1 MRAVSATGAQKGEPV
16 GSVGTILEGWRKD
29 GIGFVRF
36 ELPDMHGISRSKT
49 IPIAHAADYAE
60 RGVNMYGGVSVLDS
74 RSDVVP
80 GTLYHEEVGYG
91 DQLLFPDPDSA
102 AVIPWADRTARLICD
117 ARWYD
122 GSPLAAT
129 PRHVFRRAIEKARE
143 MGFEPLMGSEFE
155 FYLLTGDTHEPLF
168 DGYQIFNTLRNDYV
182 PTIRRIVEEM
192 PEVGVDIITANCE
205 YAGSQWEINFAP
217 GRGLAGPDHAF
228 TFKNGVKEIAKQ
240 DGYLATFMSK
250 PFAASAGSG
259 CHTHLSLLDGD
270 SGENAFADE
279 GDPDGMSDTARSF
292 IAGLLTYARAIDAV
306 IAPTV
311 NCLRRRRRH
320 TFSPTNVSWGHED
333 RSALVRVKGGSPASK
348 HIEYRAPSAL
358 SNPYLVGAALIQAG
372 LRGIEDKLTAP
383 EPSRPG
389 VPAEEDESLEK
400 LPIDL
405 AESLD
410 VLEAE
415 PATRDFFGEEFIT
428 AYTRMRRYELSRL
441 ADHVSDWERTEY
453 LELF

>member
-1 MRAVSATGAQKGEPV
+1 MEDTKK
-16 GSVGTILEGWRKD
+16 ILEDWKGD
-29 GIGFVRF
+29 GVRFVRF

-49 IPIAHAADYAE
+49 IPIAHAFDYAE
-60 RGVNMYGGVSVLDS
+60 RGLNMYGGVSVLDS

-91 DQLLFPDPDSA
+91 DQLLIPDPDSA
-102 AVIPWADRTARLICD
+102 AIIPWADATGRLICD
-117 ARWYD
+117 AQWYD
-122 GSPLAAT
+122 GTPLTAT
-129 PRHVFRRAIEKARE
+129 PRYVFRRALDHARE

-155 FYLLTGDTHEPLF
+155 FYLLSGDTHERLF
-168 DGYQIFNTLRNDYV
+168 QGYQIFNTVRNDYV
-182 PTIRRIVEEM
+182 PTIRRIAEEM
-192 PEVGVDIITANCE
+192 PKVGVDVITANCE

-217 GRGLAGPDHAF
+217 GRGLAGPDNAF

-250 PFAASAGSG
+250 PWADSAGSG
-259 CHTHLSLLDGD
+259 CHTHLSLLDLD
-270 SGENAFADE
+270 SSENAFGDE
-279 GDPDGMSDTARSF
+279 GDPQGMNDTMRSF
-292 IAGLLTYARAIDAV
+292 IAGVLTYAGAIDAV

-320 TFSPTNVSWGHED
+320 TFSPTNVSWGVED

-348 HIEYRAPSAL
+348 HVEYRAPSAL

-372 LRGIEDKLTAP
+372 LRGIEDKLSAP
-383 EPSRPG
+383 EPSKPG
-389 VPAEEDESLEK
+389 VPAEDDESLDK
-400 LPIDL
+400 LPLDL
-405 AESLD
+405 GASLD
-410 VLEAE
+410 ALETE
-415 PATRDFFGEEFIT
+415 PATREFFGEEFIA
-428 AYTRMRRYELSRL
+428 AYTGMRRYELSRL

>member
-1 MRAVSATGAQKGEPV
+1 ME
-16 GSVGTILEGWRKD
+16 SVGTILDGWEKD

-60 RGVNMYGGVSVLDS
+60 RGLNMYGGVSVLDS

-102 AVIPWADRTARLICD
+102 AVVPWADRTARLICD

-122 GSPLAAT
+122 GTPLAAT
-129 PRHVFRRAIEKARE
+129 PRHVFRRAVEKARE

-155 FYLLTGDTHEPLF
+155 FYLLTADTHEPLF
-168 DGYQIFNTLRNDYV
+168 EGYQIFNTVRNDYV
-182 PTIRRIVEEM
+182 PTIRRIVQEM
-192 PEVGVDIITANCE
+192 PKVGVDVITANCE

-217 GRGLAGPDHAF
+217 GRGLAGPDQAF

-259 CHTHLSLLDGD
+259 CHTHLSLLHAD

-279 GDPDGMSDTARSF
+279 GDPDGMNDTCRSF

-320 TFSPTNVSWGHED
+320 TFSPTNVSLGHED

-372 LRGIEDKLTAP
+372 LRGVEDKLSAP
-383 EPSRPG
+383 EPSKPG
-389 VPAEEDESLEK
+389 IPAEEDDALEK
-400 LPIDL
+400 LPLDL

-415 PATRDFFGEEFIT
+415 PATRDFFGDEFIT
-428 AYTRMRRYELSRL
+428 AYTRMRRYELSRF

>member
-1 MRAVSATGAQKGEPV
+1 ME
-16 GSVGTILEGWRKD
+16 SVGKVLEVWQKD
-29 GIGFVRF
+29 GIAFVRF

-60 RGVNMYGGVSVLDS
+60 RGLNMYGGVSVLDS

-91 DQLLFPDPDSA
+91 DQLLFPDPESA
-102 AVIPWADRTARLICD
+102 EVIPWADRTARLICD

-122 GSPLAAT
+122 GRPLAAT
-129 PRHVFRRAIEKARE
+129 PRHVFRAAVERARE

-155 FYLLTGDTHEPLF
+155 FYLLTADTHEPLF
-168 DGYQIFNTLRNDYV
+168 DGYQIFNTVRNDYV

-192 PEVGVDIITANCE
+192 PRVGVDIITANCE

-217 GRGLAGPDHAF
+217 GRGLRGPDNAF

-250 PFAASAGSG
+250 PFATSAGSG
-259 CHTHLSLLDGD
+259 CHTHLSLLHAD

-279 GDPDGMSDTARSF
+279 GDANGMNDTARSF

-383 EPSRPG
+383 EPSEPG
-389 VPAEEDESLEK
+389 VPAEEDDTLEK
-400 LPIDL
+400 LPVDL
-405 AESLD
+405 SESLD

-428 AYTRMRRYELSRL
+428 AYTTMRRYELSRL

>member
-1 MRAVSATGAQKGEPV
+1 ME
-16 GSVGTILEGWRKD
+16 SVGRVLEGWRKD
-29 GIGFVRF
+29 GIAFVRF

-60 RGVNMYGGVSVLDS
+60 RGLNMYGGVSVLDS

-91 DQLLFPDPDSA
+91 DQLLFPDPESA

-122 GSPLAAT
+122 GRPLAAT
-129 PRHVFRRAIEKARE
+129 PRHVFRNAIERARE
-143 MGFEPLMGSEFE
+143 LGFEPLMGSEFE
-155 FYLLTGDTHEPLF
+155 FYLLTADTHEPLF
-168 DGYQIFNTLRNDYV
+168 DGYQIFNTVRNDYV

-192 PEVGVDIITANCE
+192 PGVGVDVITANCE

-217 GRGLAGPDHAF
+217 GRGLDGPDHAF

-250 PFAASAGSG
+250 PFATSAGSG
-259 CHTHLSLLDGD
+259 CHTHLSLLHAD
-270 SGENAFADE
+270 SGENAFADD
-279 GDPDGMSDTARSF
+279 GDPNGMNDTARSF

-320 TFSPTNVSWGHED
+320 TFSPTNVSWGYED
-333 RSALVRVKGGSPASK
+333 RSALIRVKGGSPASK

-383 EPSRPG
+383 EPSQPG
-389 VPAEEDESLEK
+389 VPAEEDDTLEK
-400 LPIDL
+400 LPTDL
-405 AESLD
+405 SESLD
-410 VLEAE
+410 LLEAE
-415 PATRDFFGEEFIT
+415 PATRDFFGGEFIT